1 MHHSLW
7 DIQNRHILVDH
18 RLVNMPTAQHLNVQE
33 VLGQRFLCSGDP
45 YLFLHLCEGVNSVK
59 EGNIDVGD
67 DNVGEKRWIK
77 GWLG

>member
-18 RLVNMPTAQHLNVQE
+18 RPDNIPTAQNWNVQE

-45 YLFLHLCEGVNSVK
+45 HRFLHPEFLQ
-59 EGNIDVGD
+59 
-67 DNVGEKRWIK
+67 RQAPAT
-77 GWLG
+77 LA